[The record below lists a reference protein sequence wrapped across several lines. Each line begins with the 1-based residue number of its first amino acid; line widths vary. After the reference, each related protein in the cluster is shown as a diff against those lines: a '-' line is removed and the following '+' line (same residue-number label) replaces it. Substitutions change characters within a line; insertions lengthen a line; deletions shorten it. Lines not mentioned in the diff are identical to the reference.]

1 MTGFDAVARSRT
13 LEEILVERT
22 DHAVVVADADGV
34 IRFWNPAAEAM
45 FGHTRAQALG
55 QSLDLIIPE
64 NLRDRHW
71 DGYRRV
77 TATGETDYA
86 GRTLAVPA
94 LRADGTRISVE
105 FTVTL
110 LTGDDGAVAG
120 IAAIL
125 RDVTRQWEEQRA
137 LRRRLA
143 ELERALSERGSGDR
157 APPG

>member
-1 MTGFDAVARSRT
+1 MSGIELPGGRSLEAEIVA
-13 LEEILVERT
+13 RT
-22 DHAVVVADADGV
+22 DHAVVVADADGT

-45 FGHTRAQALG
+45 FGHVRDDVIG
-55 QSLDLIIPE
+55 QSLDLIIPA

-77 TATGETDYA
+77 MATGETAYA

-94 LRADGTRISVE
+94 IRADGTRLSVE

-110 LTGDDGAVAG
+110 LRDDRDAVVG

-125 RDVTRQWEEQRA
+125 RDVTRQFDEQRA
-137 LRRRLA
+137 LRRRVA
-143 ELERALSERGSGDR
+143 ELERAAGDR
-157 APPG
+157 EADPGR